1 MASKFFRAR
10 GSNPAKRQRAAGEPS
25 VVSINFDWADSGQS
39 PDFEIADAETSGTV
53 DVEFPEVHDAWR
65 LKDLEMRLIELERIA
80 ERFGSVVVTAA
91 RDDAWLENARAELLG
106 LARDAATE
114 NWDGEGAVAVKPE
127 SWQEATELLKRLEKV
142 TPCPELGIGRK
153 GQVTLDWWGPAGQAL
168 SAEVYEDGRVIF
180 AAKFEDG
187 TSRGTVRLRP
197 DTVLPPPA
205 LHLALAAVLSEPDRK
220 RA

>member
-1 MASKFFRAR
+1 MASKFLRAR
-10 GSNPAKRQRAAGEPS
+10 GLNPAKRQRATGEPS

-39 PDFEIADAETSGTV
+39 PDFEIAEAETSGTV
-53 DVEFPEVHDAWR
+53 DVEVPEVHDAWR
-65 LKDLEMRLIELERIA
+65 LKDLEIRLIRLERIA
-80 ERFGSVVVTAA
+80 ERFGSMVAPS
-91 RDDAWLENARAELLG
+91 RDDAWFDNSRAELLG

-114 NWDGEGAVAVKPE
+114 NWDGEGAVAVTPE
-127 SWQEATELLKRLEKV
+127 SWQEATELLRRLEKV
-142 TPCPELGIGRK
+142 APSPELGIGKK

-168 SAEVYEDGRVIF
+168 SAEVHHDGRVIF

-197 DTVLPPPA
+197 DAVLPPPA
-205 LHLALAAVLSEPDRK
+205 LHLAIAAVLSELDRK